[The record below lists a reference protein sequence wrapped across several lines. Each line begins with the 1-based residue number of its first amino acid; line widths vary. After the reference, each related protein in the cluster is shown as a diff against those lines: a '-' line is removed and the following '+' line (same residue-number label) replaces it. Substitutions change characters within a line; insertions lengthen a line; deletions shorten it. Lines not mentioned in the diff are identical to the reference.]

1 LLLTVTVLQMYILQY
16 EPRQNQN
23 DLQLCR
29 ACYERGA
36 PPPGSANRPWV
47 QEFELT
53 VVDLSH
59 PHVVLGPQLVEVADY
74 HVSAHRKVAQQM
86 AKELQAWG
94 FDLSDYDDPSDALI
108 AMMRRFRSGK
118 PAIRQMVQH
127 RVQHVAT
134 GPEMLVSRVPSIET
148 CLHLNSPD
156 EEGGGGEGNRE
167 TMQDLD

>member
-1 LLLTVTVLQMYILQY
+1 MYILQY